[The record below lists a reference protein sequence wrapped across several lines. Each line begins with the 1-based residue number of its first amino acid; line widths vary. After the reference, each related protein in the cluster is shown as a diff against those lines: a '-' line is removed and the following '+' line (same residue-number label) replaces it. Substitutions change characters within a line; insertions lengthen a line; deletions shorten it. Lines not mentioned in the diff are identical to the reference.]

1 MQYLDKATGTLRD
14 LGLLPTKVEDA
25 PINALLQKI
34 SDLDQD
40 RIAVIARTLGQAG
53 VFNEVVREQTQA
65 VEIGERYRQV
75 AEAFNSIRDD
85 AKAMVDQLADAKI
98 DLWERATNAWMKISR
113 GDIADR
119 FDRIKQTY
127 LDVTRSTRDQ
137 VERETVILDAYRD
150 FRGALKQAEV
160 MALEVL
166 RSAEQKLAAAKA
178 ELESASKVVSDF
190 QGTDPPS
197 VPGPS

>member
-65 VEIGERYRQV
+65 VEVGERYRQI

-85 AKAMVDQLADAKI
+85 AKGMVDQLAAP
-98 DLWERATNAWMKISR
+98 
-113 GDIADR
+113 
-119 FDRIKQTY
+119 
-127 LDVTRSTRDQ
+127 RSTS
-137 VERETVILDAYRD
+137 
-150 FRGALKQAEV
+150 G
-160 MALEVL
+160 
-166 RSAEQKLAAAKA
+166 SA
-178 ELESASKVVSDF
+178 
-190 QGTDPPS
+190 PPT
-197 VPGPS
+197 PG